1 MEWWPFV
8 VSAACAGMLMPLAIH
23 VRSFGHDE
31 PRGVQRLHDV
41 PTSRLGGIVVV
52 VACAI
57 TAATVLSYGDNSG
70 VVGLPLVLAVVPVV
84 LFGLAEDLTRKVRP
98 RYRMAAAVASAMLA
112 SAFSGGIVPRLDLPV
127 VDDLLTHF
135 WFVLPLTWFMVA
147 GACNAM
153 NLIDGAHGLAGG
165 TALIMLSGIALAAG
179 WTGDSVTLTKT
190 LVVMGA
196 LVGFLCWNYPRGRV
210 FLGDAGAYFIG
221 FMYAELSIQ
230 LVARNSGI
238 SAWYVI
244 MLAGYPI
251 VDTLFAMYRRGVVR
265 RVPLM
270 APDALHLHSLVFRR
284 VAMPLERRHTIRIV
298 PVERRRSTTTT
309 LARANARVAPRLWVH
324 SALCLALAVLFHDN
338 TPALWLGFAAYTA
351 FYLNRYRELALFCG
365 KRARQ
370 PAAPDEDAHGVK
382 RPDVS

>member
-1 MEWWPFV
+1 MDWWPFV

-23 VRSFGHDE
+23 ARSISHGDLH
-31 PRGVQRLHDV
+31 GVQRLHDV

-57 TAATVLSYGDNSG
+57 TMALVLSYDQDKGF
-70 VVGLPLVLAVVPVV
+70 VGLPLVLAVVPVV
-84 LFGLAEDLTRKVRP
+84 LLGLAEDVTRQVRP
-98 RYRMAAAVASAMLA
+98 RYRMAAAVLSAMLA
-112 SAFSGGIVPRLDLPV
+112 SAYSGGIVPRLDLPFI
-127 VDDLLTHF
+127 DSLLQHL

-153 NLIDGAHGLAGG
+153 NLIDGTHGLAGG
-165 TALIMLSGIALAAG
+165 TALIMLGGIALAAG
-179 WTGDSVTLTKT
+179 MSADPVTLTTT

-230 LVARNSGI
+230 LIARNSEV
-238 SAWYVI
+238 SPWYVI
-244 MLAGYPI
+244 MLAGFPI

-284 VAMPLERRHTIRIV
+284 IALPIERRQV
-298 PVERRRSTTTT
+298 SMDV
-309 LARANARVAPRLWVH
+309 ARANARVAPRLWFH
-324 SALCLALAVLFHDN
+324 SALCLALAVLFYDN
-338 TPALWLGFAAYTA
+338 TPALWVGLVTYTA
-351 FYLNRYRELALFCG
+351 FYVYQYRELVLFRG
-365 KRARQ
+365 RRAWRF
-370 PAAPDEDAHGVK
+370 AAPHKGTTRVK
-382 RPDVS
+382 GSNVL